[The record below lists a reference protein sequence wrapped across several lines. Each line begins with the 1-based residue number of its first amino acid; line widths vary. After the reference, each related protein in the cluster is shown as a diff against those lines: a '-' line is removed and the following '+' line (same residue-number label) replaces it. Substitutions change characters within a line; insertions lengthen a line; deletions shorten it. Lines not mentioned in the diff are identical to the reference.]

1 MNEHDNEQHYA
12 PDRYNPA
19 PPAFGE
25 APGPMPVKTQSK
37 LGIASF
43 ILGLISMIGFI
54 VAIAVITS
62 FIMNHNF
69 PDINTFGQRI
79 EAHEQDLEEFAPVV
93 LGGLLIILSGIVGLV
108 GLILGIVGVAS
119 RNKRKAFSI
128 LGIILNGII
137 PVAFIGLFF
146 IGIMLGGSQ

>member
-1 MNEHDNEQHYA
+1 MNDHDNEQRYA
-12 PDRYNPA
+12 PDGFNPA
-19 PPAFGE
+19 PPAFADE
-25 APGPMPVKTQSK
+25 PGSQPVKTQSK

-43 ILGLISMIGFI
+43 ILGLISIIGFI

-69 PDINTFGQRI
+69 PDINTFRQRI
-79 EAHEQDLEEFAPVV
+79 EANEQDLAEFAPVV
-93 LGGLLIILSGIVGLV
+93 VGGLLVILSGIVGLV

-146 IGIMLGGSQ
+146 IGIMLGGSR